1 MIGQYQHGVDAKGR
15 LFIPAKFRE
24 ELGKTFYV
32 TRGQDHCL
40 SVFSEENWQRL
51 TARLSDLPYTEVK
64 KLRRFFSNAAECEPD
79 AQGRILLPQ
88 SLREYAGLEK
98 DAVIIG
104 MLNRAEIWSA
114 ANWNAEDENE
124 DEVVDFEDALKAFDA
139 F

>member
-1 MIGQYQHGVDAKGR
+1 MIGQYQHGIDAKGR

-32 TRGQDHCL
+32 TRGQDGCL

-51 TARLSDLPYTEVK
+51 TGRLNDLPYSEVK

-88 SLREYAGLEK
+88 GLREYAGLEK
-98 DAVIIG
+98 EAVIVG
-104 MLNRAEIWSA
+104 MLNRAEIWSVENWRA
-114 ANWNAEDENE
+114 ADESEEDAM
-124 DEVVDFEDALKAFDA
+124 DLEDALKSFDA